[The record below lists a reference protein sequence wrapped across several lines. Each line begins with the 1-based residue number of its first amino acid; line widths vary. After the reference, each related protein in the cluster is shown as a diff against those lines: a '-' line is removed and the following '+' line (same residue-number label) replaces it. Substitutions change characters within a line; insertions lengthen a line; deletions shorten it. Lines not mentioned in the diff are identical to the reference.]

1 MNAKKVIPC
10 LDVVNGRVIKNVN
23 FFENTRDAGDPVEI
37 AKYYND
43 NMADEIVFLDIKA
56 TVENRQIML
65 DVVKKTAEQITVP
78 LSVGGGIR
86 SIDDIEAV
94 LAAGANKVG
103 INTAAVKNKNLIAEA
118 SKKFGSKC
126 ITVAIDVK
134 KIDTAKYSVL
144 INAGKTD
151 TRIDALEWAKE
162 CESLGAGAILLT
174 SIDTDGTKDGY
185 DIELYDIFSKAV
197 QIPVIASG
205 GCGKPE
211 HILELFQKTNA
222 ESALAATV
230 FHFKE
235 ILIPDL
241 KQYLKDNGVDVIM

>member
-1 MNAKKVIPC
+1 MSIKKIIPC
-10 LDVVNGRVIKNVN
+10 LDMKNGRVIKNVK
-23 FFENTRDAGDPVEI
+23 FFENMRDAGDPIEI

-43 NMADEIVFLDIKA
+43 NMADEIVFLDITA
-56 TVENRQIML
+56 TLENRQTTL
-65 DVVKKTAEQITVP
+65 DVIKKISEQIKIPVTM
-78 LSVGGGIR
+78 GGGIR
-86 SIDDIEAV
+86 SVEDIEAA
-94 LAAGANKVG
+94 LEAGADKIGV
-103 INTAAVKNKNLIAEA
+103 NTAAVKNKNLIAEA

-134 KIDTAKYSVL
+134 KIDTAKYNVL

-151 TRIDALEWAKE
+151 TGIDAEEWAKE
-162 CESLGAGAILLT
+162 CENLGAGALLVT

-185 DIELYDIFSKAV
+185 DIGLYDIISKVV

-235 ILIPDL
+235 ILIPELKEYL
-241 KQYLKDNGVDVIM
+241 KQNGIEVII